1 MAEYRRSS
9 IVGAT
14 ILIGLGVLFLYTN
27 SHPGVDPWPLLSRY
41 WPLLLIFVGLG
52 KLWDYYKAQSNPG
65 GNRRLI
71 TGGETAA
78 IVLIILFCVVIFGH
92 QGRHEA
98 ILKQHEG
105 IDYGSAQ
112 SAKVDIEMS
121 EGDLK
126 LSGGA
131 QKLLDADLDYR
142 APSSLPT
149 VSYEVN
155 GTEGDLVVKQFEQ
168 SHVHFAPG
176 WGGEKN
182 DWDIHLGNKLPMELK
197 VQMGAGRS
205 TLRLSDLP
213 ITKFDLQMGAGAA
226 TTDLR
231 GDWKNNLDAHIQ
243 GGVGS
248 ATVFLPKNVGVEV
261 HANGGLG
268 SVNAHGMMKD
278 GDRYVNEA
286 YGKSPI
292 TLELHVE
299 GGVGSID
306 LIPEL

>member
-14 ILIGLGVLFLYTN
+14 VLIGLGVLFLYTN
-27 SHPGVDPWPLLSRY
+27 SHPGVDPWPLLGRY

-52 KLWDYYKAQSNPG
+52 KLWDYYEIQKNPG

-78 IVLIILFCVVIFGH
+78 IVLIILFCFVIFRH
-92 QGRHEA
+92 QGRREA
-98 ILKQHEG
+98 ILRQHEG

-112 SAKVDIEMS
+112 SAQVDIQMGA
-121 EGDLK
+121 GDLQ

-131 QKLLDADLDYR
+131 QKLMDADLDYQV
-142 APSSLPT
+142 PSSIPD

-155 GTEGDLVVKQFEQ
+155 GSEGHLVVKQLER

-182 DWDIHLGNKLPMELK
+182 DWDIRLGNKLPMELK
-197 VQMGAGRS
+197 VQIGAGRG
-205 TLRLSDLP
+205 TLHLSDLP
-213 ITKFDLQMGAGAA
+213 LTKLDLQMGAGSA

-231 GDWKNNLDAHIQ
+231 GDWKNNLDVHIQ

-248 ATVFLPKNVGVEV
+248 ATVLLPKNVGVEV
-261 HANGGLG
+261 HAEGGIG
-268 SVNAHGMMKD
+268 SVNSHGMTKD
-278 GDRYVNEA
+278 GDHYVNEA

-299 GGVGSID
+299 GGIGSID
-306 LIPEL
+306 LIPEM

>member
-1 MAEYRRSS
+1 MVKYERTS

-14 ILIGLGVLFLYTN
+14 VLIGLGVLFLYTN

-41 WPLLLIFVGLG
+41 WPVFLIFVGLG
-52 KLWDYYKAQSNPG
+52 KLWDYYKTKKNPG
-65 GNRRLI
+65 GSRGLI
-71 TGGETAA
+71 TGGEIAA
-78 IVLIILFCVVIFGH
+78 IALIIFFVIAIS
-92 QGRHEA
+92 RHHDFHGA
-98 ILKQHEG
+98 TARQHEG
-105 IDYGSAQ
+105 IDYGEAQ
-112 SAKVDIEMS
+112 SALVDIEMA
-121 EGDLK
+121 EGDLQ

-131 QKLLDADLDYR
+131 QKLLDADLDYQK
-142 APSSLPT
+142 SSSIPN

-155 GTEGDLVVKQFEQ
+155 GTEGHLVIKQIEH

-197 VQMGAGRS
+197 VQIGAGRG
-205 TLRLSDLP
+205 TLHLSDLP
-213 ITKFDLQMGAGAA
+213 LTKLDLQMGAGSA
-226 TTDLR
+226 TADLR
-231 GDWKNNLDAHIQ
+231 GDWKNSLDAHIQ

-248 ATVFLPKNVGVEV
+248 ATIYLPKDVGVEV
-261 HANGGLG
+261 YAHGGLG
-268 SVNAHGMMKD
+268 SVNAHGMEKD

-306 LIPEL
+306 LIPEM